1 MRSSRCLRCLRKV
14 KRANL
19 TTLEPDTLSKQGY
32 FCARAKRVLRL
43 ASARSKTSVEREA
56 LDGRTGPKL
65 HGSITTQFLLRSRQS
80 FVARGGE
87 GMDTR
92 WAKLHG
98 CNTKQN
104 LLISFLNSELSFL
117 T

>member
-1 MRSSRCLRCLRKV
+1 MRSSRCLRKV
-14 KRANL
+14 KRAILAELELFSEQKYKVKRARL

-32 FCARAKRVLRL
+32 FFARAKRVLRL

-56 LDGRTGPKL
+56 LDGRIGPTL
-65 HGSITTQFLLRSRQS
+65 HGSITIQFLLRSRRS

-92 WAKLHG
+92 WA
-98 CNTKQN
+98 
-104 LLISFLNSELSFL
+104 
-117 T
+117 

>member
-1 MRSSRCLRCLRKV
+1 MDTRWAMLHGRK
-14 KRANL
+14 
-19 TTLEPDTLSKQGY
+19 TTQHPKFFVY
-32 FCARAKRVLRL
+32 
-43 ASARSKTSVEREA
+43 SARSKTSVECEA